1 MNIGWM
7 VKGTMAAVAVLA
19 VASAALADF
28 TQPAP
33 LAWRWS
39 PQSSGIPDGSPVVTD
54 TAVYVGNG
62 DRVYGIDRDSGNT
75 LWRFPT
81 SEPLN
86 SLVAAPI
93 GFAEHKVI
101 VALEDFNVVAIDALS
116 GKQAWRVNL
125 EQKVVTPP
133 VSIGGVVVMGV
144 APGELVA
151 LKAADGS
158 RVWPKNF
165 KASEPILPF
174 IQAQGNSVFF
184 MSGRTIN
191 CLDVTSGAVKWRKN
205 FTQFGG
211 SFNVAGDY
219 VFTNSGSFIT
229 VLRAADGVKVW
240 DRQVPEDLACAP
252 GANNQWVVGVTRAG
266 YLYAFDI
273 LGRPVFK
280 RGVKLGATTR
290 HAPVMV
296 GPMATVTT
304 QVGTIVMVD
313 VRSGEIKW
321 NTTIH
326 PTSTARPR
334 AEGGLT
340 ARGTQQAAD
349 DQRSRFVQAA
359 GAPVISGNSL
369 FLLARDGTL
378 LSYDRDNGVDKWAP
392 SADMV
397 FPNPG
402 DTVSGK
408 APMTLVFHVDDLGVG
423 VNQDSISVTINGKPY
438 AFKVDAEGYVNVEI
452 SSDKRNPPI
461 ADGRAKIIV
470 HVIDWLGNVT
480 DREYTLT
487 IDNLLPAL
495 GGPRRQAPAPA
506 NPGIG
511 VGGGGGGES
520 NDGG

>member
-1 MNIGWM
+1 MA
-7 VKGTMAAVAVLA
+7 KGTLAALAVIA

-75 LWRFPT
+75 LWRFPL

-93 GFAEHKVI
+93 GYAENKVI
-101 VALEDFNVVAIDALS
+101 VGLEDFNLVGIDAPT
-116 GKQAWRVNL
+116 GKQSWRVNL
-125 EQKVVTPP
+125 EQKVITAPVT
-133 VSIGGVVVMGV
+133 VGGIVVVAV
-144 APGELVA
+144 APGELIA
-151 LKAADGS
+151 IKASDGS

-174 IQAQGNSVFF
+174 LQAQGNSLYF
-184 MSGRTIN
+184 MSGRSIQ
-191 CLDVTSGAVKWRKN
+191 CLDVISGAVKWRKN

-211 SFNVAGDY
+211 SFNVVGDY
-219 VFTNSGSFIT
+219 VFTSSGSFIT
-229 VLRAADGVKVW
+229 VLRATDGVKVW
-240 DRQVPEDLACAP
+240 DRQVPEQLACAP
-252 GANNQWVVGVTRAG
+252 GANNNWVVGVTRAG
-266 YLYAFDI
+266 LLYAFD
-273 LGRPVFK
+273 LQGRAVFK
-280 RGVKLGATTR
+280 RGVNLGATTR
-290 HAPVMV
+290 HAPVLV

-326 PTSTARPR
+326 PSTTARPKS
-334 AEGGLT
+334 EGGLV
-340 ARGTQQAAD
+340 ARGSQQAVEA
-349 DQRSRFVQAA
+349 RSRSVQAA
-359 GAPVISGNSL
+359 GSPVLNGNSL
-369 FLLARDGTL
+369 FILARDGTL
-378 LSYDRDNGVDKWAP
+378 LSYDRDNGVDKYPP
-392 SADMV
+392 SVDMV

-423 VNQDSISVTINGKPY
+423 VNQESITVSINGKPY
-438 AFKVDAEGYVNVEI
+438 TYKVDAEGYVNVDI
-452 SSDKRNPPI
+452 SSDKKNPPI
-461 ADGRAKIIV
+461 ADGRARIV
-470 HVIDWLGNVT
+470 VHAVDWLGNT
-480 DREYTLT
+480 MDREYVLN

-495 GGPRRQAPAPA
+495 GGPRRNQPTAPAGPA
-506 NPGIG
+506 I
-511 VGGGGGGES
+511 
-520 NDGG
+520 DGGSAGGNGDGN